1 MQKFVVFV
9 LSLLH
14 RLCKII
20 IKKIAR
26 VVHVQTLTSVTQN
39 IADLRYCIIKCG
51 CGSTSNE
58 CTPAHLLAPFG
69 RSLTLNLKLIKE
81 FSFMRSISSC
91 VLLCIFLQVFS
102 SYFCSFFH
110 GAVRFCFSHIHSLFC
125 LNMVFFHPLTHSLLS
140 AESLDSF
147 TSYILLLFD
156 VNELYGS

>member
-1 MQKFVVFV
+1 M
-9 LSLLH
+9 
-14 RLCKII
+14 CMW
-20 IKKIAR
+20 
-26 VVHVQTLTSVTQN
+26 VQIFKHFEIMESWKSHW
-39 IADLRYCIIKCG
+39 I
-51 CGSTSNE
+51 S
-58 CTPAHLLAPFG
+58 
-69 RSLTLNLKLIKE
+69 KLIKE
-81 FSFMRSISSC
+81 FSFMRSISSF

-156 VNELYGS
+156 VNELYGSWECSSTNDKMYVHISMQCTHNTVLCPAYATNMSRLYDNAFILKNVERLS